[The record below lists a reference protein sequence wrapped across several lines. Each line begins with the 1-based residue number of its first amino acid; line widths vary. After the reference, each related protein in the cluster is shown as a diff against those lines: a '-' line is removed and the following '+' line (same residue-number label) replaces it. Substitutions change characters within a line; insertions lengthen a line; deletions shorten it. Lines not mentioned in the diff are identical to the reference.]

1 MQYKVNSEDGPLRFV
16 ITHSPG
22 IEHDYVTP
30 ENLNENNDNYLLF
43 DDLIQTDKARDE
55 HRQLYN
61 ILHHFTDGNCFEF
74 IDLLKVVISDK
85 KTKEKLITDCIK
97 LEDDLY
103 DSKIDQN
110 ILISL
115 TPDDL
120 IKYKIGISNEYEYV
134 NRIIFPSFCEDMK
147 LNYFLSRTYDE
158 TQKRK

>member
-85 KTKEKLITDCIK
+85 QTKEKLITDCI
-97 LEDDLY
+97 
-103 DSKIDQN
+103 
-110 ILISL
+110 ILDFEAIL
-115 TPDDL
+115 PHL
-120 IKYKIGISNEYEYV
+120 K
-134 NRIIFPSFCEDMK
+134 
-147 LNYFLSRTYDE
+147 
-158 TQKRK
+158 

>member
-43 DDLIQTDKARDE
+43 DDLIQTDKSYRDE

-74 IDLLKVVISDK
+74 IDL
-85 KTKEKLITDCIK
+85 
-97 LEDDLY
+97 
-103 DSKIDQN
+103 
-110 ILISL
+110 
-115 TPDDL
+115 
-120 IKYKIGISNEYEYV
+120 
-134 NRIIFPSFCEDMK
+134 
-147 LNYFLSRTYDE
+147 
-158 TQKRK
+158 